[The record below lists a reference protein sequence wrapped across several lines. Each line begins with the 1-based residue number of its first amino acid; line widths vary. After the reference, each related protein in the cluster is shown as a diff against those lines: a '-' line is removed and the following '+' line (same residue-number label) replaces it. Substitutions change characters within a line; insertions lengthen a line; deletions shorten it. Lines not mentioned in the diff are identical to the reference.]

1 MKTHPQHNTAPAH
14 TALQIIRYV
23 GDKRVTLAERNEDP
37 YSIHPGEI
45 IASEVHPDYAALFA
59 AAPELLAALETVLP
73 AYIALFADLEE
84 PATVTASRWAE
95 VAIARAAI
103 AKALLNKRVGEGV
116 RLKTP
121 GGERHLEIL
130 SVASW

>member
-59 AAPELLAALETVLP
+59 AAPELLAALKTALDWTEGDLDCPEVLDKQT
-73 AYIALFADLEE
+73 IVERIKFIK
-84 PATVTASRWAE
+84 S
-95 VAIARAAI
+95 AIARAAI
-103 AKALLNKRVGEGV
+103 KAAKGV
-116 RLKTP
+116 Q
-121 GGERHLEIL
+121 
-130 SVASW
+130 S

>member
-103 AKALLNKRVGEGV
+103 AKA
-116 RLKTP
+116 T
-121 GGERHLEIL
+121 GGAL
-130 SVASW
+130 